1 MHQLIEMLHQLDHQL
16 DRQPVGSKNPCV
28 DGVFGAFAAE
38 KKGKRMNG
46 IPSLLLPVFQRFL
59 FVCLEMISV
68 MFFLKPAVWMRRNLS
83 VLCLSTWGLF
93 LKNWYIMFMFVKM

>member
-59 FVCLEMISV
+59 FVCWGNDI
-68 MFFLKPAVWMRRNLS
+68 MFFLKPAVWMRCNLS
-83 VLCLSTWGLF
+83 VFCL
-93 LKNWYIMFMFVKM
+93 